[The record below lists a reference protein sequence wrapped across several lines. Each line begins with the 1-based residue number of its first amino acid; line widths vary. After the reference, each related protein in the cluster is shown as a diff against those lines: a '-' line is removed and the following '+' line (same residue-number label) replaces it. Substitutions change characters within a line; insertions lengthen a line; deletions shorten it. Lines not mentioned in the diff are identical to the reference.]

1 MDLALITSA
10 ALLGLAGMP
19 HCTTM
24 CSAPCAA
31 ATGPGAAGQWSFHGT
46 RVLGYAAA
54 GFVASASVGSLAALS
69 QWTPAL
75 RPLWVLFH
83 VAMLAL
89 GLWLLVQGRQP
100 AWMGQIGRVALPAA
114 GGGLATPAGSAPIRV
129 WRTPARAAAAGA
141 LWVAWPCGL
150 LQSALLVASMTHT
163 AWAGAAAMAAF
174 ALASAGGLLAAPAL
188 WRWLRGRAD
197 APVLERRLARAAGGL
212 LAVAALFAL
221 GQDIWH
227 PIAVFCGLA

>member
-1 MDLALITSA
+1 MDAALIGSA

-19 HCTTM
+19 HCAAM

-31 ATGPGAAGQWSFHGT
+31 VTGPRGAGVWAFQGA
-46 RVLGYAAA
+46 RVAGYAAA
-54 GFVASASVGSLAALS
+54 GFVASASVGSLAALA

-83 VAMLAL
+83 VAMLTL

-100 AWMGQIGRVALPAA
+100 AWMGQIGRVAVAGQGGGQLAAA
-114 GGGLATPAGSAPIRV
+114 GGAPVRV
-129 WRTPARAAAAGA
+129 WRRPAQAAFAGA
-141 LWVAWPCGL
+141 VWVAWPCGL
-150 LQSALLVASMTHT
+150 LQSALLVASMTQT
-163 AWAGAAAMAAF
+163 AWSGAAAMGAF

-188 WRWLRGRAD
+188 WRLLRGRAD
-197 APVLERRLARAAGGL
+197 AASFERRLARAAGAL

-221 GQDIWH
+221 GHDLWP
-227 PIAVFCGLA
+227 PIAAWCGIA